1 MQLSPLNRQIII
13 WIGIILTLYL
23 IHRLASVLIPF
34 LISFGLAYLGNPL
47 VQRIESPKIS
57 RTWAVSIVFG
67 FLLLGLTLI
76 LLVVI
81 PILINQLLN
90 FIEKV
95 PTYYLWVQ
103 SNILPKLETLLS
115 LEEVKANQDA
125 IKETLTK
132 SLDVIGMLTTKLG
145 SSIGSFILG
154 VIGFFVSLFLIPM
167 ITFYVM
173 RDWPQIMAKFETLLP
188 RSIAQETL
196 DFLEESNFMLSS
208 FLRGQFTV
216 MLALA
221 FVYSVGL
228 SFVGLEYSVV
238 IGITAGLI
246 SFIPYLGATSGILM
260 GLIVAWFQFGD
271 ITHLI
276 LVGIVFGIGQLLE
289 SFALTPIL
297 IGDKLGM
304 HPIAV
309 VFALMVGGSLFGF
322 VGILLALPAC
332 AVLMVALR
340 KVYRWYLASDFYQDR
355 RSETLASA
363 EAERQKELF

>member
-1 MQLSPLNRQIII
+1 MHLSPLNRQILI
-13 WIGIILTLYL
+13 WIGVILTLYL

-47 VQRIESPKIS
+47 VQKIESAKIS

-67 FLLLGLTLI
+67 FLIFGLI
-76 LLVVI
+76 LLLVVVI
-81 PILINQLLN
+81 PLLINQLLI

-95 PTYYLWVQ
+95 PSYYLWVQ
-103 SNILPKLETLLS
+103 ANILPKLENLFS
-115 LEEVKANQDA
+115 LEDVKENQAA

-132 SLDVIGMLTTKLG
+132 SIDIIGMLTSKLG
-145 SSIGSFILG
+145 SSIGSFVLG
-154 VIGFFVSLFLIPM
+154 VIGFGVSLFLIPM

-188 RSIAQETL
+188 RSIAQQTL
-196 DFLEESNFMLSS
+196 EFLEESNFMLSS

-228 SFVGLEYSVV
+228 SLVGLEYSLV

-260 GLIVAWFQFGD
+260 GLLVAWFQFGD

-276 LVGIVFGIGQLLE
+276 FVGIVFGIGQLLE
-289 SFALTPIL
+289 SFALTPVL

-340 KVYRWYLASDFYQDR
+340 KLYRRYLASDFYLDQ
-355 RSETLASA
+355 RSNS
-363 EAERQKELF
+363 